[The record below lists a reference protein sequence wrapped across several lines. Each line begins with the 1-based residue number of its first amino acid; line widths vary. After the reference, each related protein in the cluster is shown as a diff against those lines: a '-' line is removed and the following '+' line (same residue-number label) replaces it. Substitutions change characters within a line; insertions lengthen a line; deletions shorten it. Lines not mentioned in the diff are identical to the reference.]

1 MGALWRAG
9 TSALL
14 LITIMVVGSL
24 VLWVGIPVGWLWIA
38 GRIQG
43 ATDNLGAAVGAA
55 FFGFF
60 VSVAAMIPILSGLS
74 NAYRR
79 RHVERG
85 QSDPG
90 HFALETVMVVTAG
103 IVVVAFTAWF
113 LLFAGTSPVPFSGG
127 H

>member
-14 LITIMVVGSL
+14 LVAIMVVGSL
-24 VLWVGIPVGWLWIA
+24 VLWVGIPVAWLWIA
-38 GRIQG
+38 GRIEG
-43 ATDNLGAAVGAA
+43 ATGNLGAAVGAA
-55 FFGFF
+55 FFGFI
-60 VSVAAMIPILSGLS
+60 VSTAAMIPVLSGLS

-79 RHVERG
+79 RRVVRG
-85 QSDPG
+85 LPDPG
-90 HFALETVMVVTAG
+90 HFALETVMTITAG
-103 IVVVAFTAWF
+103 VVVVGFTAWF